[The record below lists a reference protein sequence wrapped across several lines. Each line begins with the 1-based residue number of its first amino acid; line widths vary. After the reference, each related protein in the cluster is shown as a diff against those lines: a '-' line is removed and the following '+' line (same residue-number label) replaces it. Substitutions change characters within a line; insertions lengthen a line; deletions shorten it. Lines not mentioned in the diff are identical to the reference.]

1 MLLQS
6 LLILGI
12 VFNILGERVLDYM
25 RLMIRSLQLIL
36 HLAIM
41 QVTLPANVIAFI
53 NYALKFV
60 MFDIFFDVKI
70 WSYTVHLVQWKYSG
84 SNFKLNV
91 KRWIFLQKCILRIG
105 GHYFFFMSLF
115 FKTYIYCF
123 NKNFSLFIRLE

>member
-70 WSYTVHLVQWKYSG
+70 WSY
-84 SNFKLNV
+84 
-91 KRWIFLQKCILRIG
+91 IP
-105 GHYFFFMSLF
+105 
-115 FKTYIYCF
+115 
-123 NKNFSLFIRLE
+123 FI